1 MQFKPSLILQAAIM
15 LSALFLLGCQGEVDP
30 YSEGRAV
37 AEVNDEKLTLEEIE
51 DQIPREYRDYI
62 SDYDK
67 QTYAEE
73 WIKNELLYQEAV
85 ASKFDSDPKIQ
96 ARLRQI
102 TKQLVASAFVE
113 EELKARSAVD
123 SSEVREF
130 YESNLS
136 SFTRDKEEVRLSH
149 IFVRTKEAADS
160 AYAALRSGEDF
171 AVVVRGFSEDK
182 KSSPSG
188 GDLGFFSSDNLDPS
202 LAAVA
207 SRLSVG
213 SYSKAIESG
222 YGYHLIKVTDR
233 KKKGTIREFELVRED
248 IHNQL
253 LAEKQRRELEMLLS
267 ELEAKSEV
275 VRYDPG
281 DLPSDSPKEVE

>member
-1 MQFKPSLILQAAIM
+1 MQFKPSLLLIAAII
-15 LSALFLLGCQGEVDP
+15 LTTLNLLGCQRELNP
-30 YSEGRAV
+30 YSEGRV
-37 AEVNDEKLTLEEIE
+37 IAEVNGEKLTLEEIE

-136 SFTRDKEEVRLSH
+136 NFTRDKEEVRLSH

-171 AVVVRGFSEDK
+171 AVVARGFSEDK

-233 KKKGTIREFELVRED
+233 KKKGTIREFELVKQD
-248 IHNQL
+248 THNQL
-253 LAEKQRRELEMLLS
+253 LAEKQRGELEILLS

-281 DLPSDSPKEVE
+281 DLPSESPKEVE

>member
-1 MQFKPSLILQAAIM
+1 MHFKPSLALKIAIIVTM
-15 LSALFLLGCQGEVDP
+15 IFVLGCQRGPDL
-30 YSEGRAV
+30 YSEGKV
-37 AEVNDEKLTLEEIE
+37 IAEVNGEKLTLEEIE
-51 DQIPREYRDYI
+51 DQIPAEYRDYV
-62 SDYDK
+62 SEYEK
-67 QTYAEE
+67 KEYAEE

-113 EELKARSAVD
+113 EELKARSTVD

-130 YESNLS
+130 YENNLSNL
-136 SFTRDKEEVRLSH
+136 TRDKEEVRLSH

-160 AYAALRSGEDF
+160 AYAALRAGEDF
-171 AVVVRGFSEDK
+171 ALVAQRLSEDL
-182 KSSPSG
+182 KSSQRG
-188 GDLGFFSSDNLDPS
+188 GDLGFFSSENLDPS

-233 KKKGTIREFELVRED
+233 KKKGTIREFELVKED

-253 LAEKQRRELEMLLS
+253 LAEKQRGELEILLS

-281 DLPSDSPKEVE
+281 DLPSESSKEVE

>member
-1 MQFKPSLILQAAIM
+1 MHFKPSLALKIAIIVTM
-15 LSALFLLGCQGEVDP
+15 IFVLGCQRGPDL
-30 YSEGRAV
+30 YSEGKV
-37 AEVNDEKLTLEEIE
+37 IAEVNGEKLTLEEIE
-51 DQIPREYRDYI
+51 DQIPAEYRDYV
-62 SDYDK
+62 SDYEK
-67 QTYAEE
+67 KEYAEE

-113 EELKARSAVD
+113 EELKARSTVD

-130 YESNLS
+130 YENNLS

-160 AYAALRSGEDF
+160 AYAALRAGEDF
-171 AVVVRGFSEDK
+171 ALVAQRLSEDL
-182 KSSPSG
+182 KSSQRG
-188 GDLGFFSSDNLDPS
+188 GDLGFFSSENLDPS

-233 KKKGTIREFELVRED
+233 KKKGTIREFELVKED

-253 LAEKQRRELEMLLS
+253 LAEKQRGELEILLS

-281 DLPSDSPKEVE
+281 DLPSESPKEVE